1 MKDIFISSINI
12 DKLRNIKDLQINISD
27 TEKKHLILT
36 GKNGSGKTTLL
47 ENIKKYL
54 SSLDN
59 NYYFDL
65 INIDKIIKS
74 NYEYLENIRKN
85 NDFRM
90 EKQTEDAIK
99 YLEKNKVIYG
109 NCIKLEIKNN
119 ERLQQIYNDGEFII
133 SYFGAKRNIN
143 LQTPKGV
150 EKIELNNKYTLSQ
163 NPSDIFLKYLVD
175 LKTQQSFAK
184 NEDDFKEVSK
194 IENWFLNFENSL
206 KELLN
211 DNELKLIFDY
221 RNYNFFIKEKDKEP
235 YRFNELSDGY
245 SAVLDIIIDLM
256 MRMEKKSNYFYDLNG
271 IVMIDEIETHLH
283 IELQKRIMGFLI
295 RLFPN
300 IQFIITTHSPFIL
313 NSTENAIIYDL
324 ENNIKVESLTAYS
337 YEGVVEEYFN
347 VNQYS
352 EEIIKK
358 INRYEI
364 LIDKKE
370 KTDDETDEMYDIR
383 SYLKQIPNHSK
394 ELMSKFLELEI
405 KRRTIND

>member
-256 MRMEKKSNYFYDLNG
+256 MRMEKKSNSFYDLNG

>member
-283 IELQKRIMGFLI
+283 IELQKRIMVFLI

-394 ELMSKFLELEI
+394 ELMSKFFELEI

>member
-394 ELMSKFLELEI
+394 ELMSKFFELEI

>member
-235 YRFNELSDGY
+235 YRFNKLSDGY